1 MTVRMARPGR
11 LLLALWSIS
20 LLAFAAACSKPASNV
35 APSGTMNVLGPV
47 PAFEPNALPLD
58 WIIEGKAGRG
68 ISSGDAL
75 SQLGIE
81 HGPATLRR
89 SSGPAGG
96 RVSRRQ
102 PEIPGPGRH
111 GPGLAR

>member
-20 LLAFAAACSKPASNV
+20 FLAFAAACSKPASNV

-58 WIIEGKAGRG
+58 WIIVGKAGR
-68 ISSGDAL
+68 
-75 SQLGIE
+75 SQLTVVERAGV
-81 HGPATLRR
+81 PALKVINGQQSFVAVKPTRASL
-89 SSGPAGG
+89 
-96 RVSRRQ
+96 
-102 PEIPGPGRH
+102 
-111 GPGLAR
+111 LATPYLSWA